1 MTTPDNDRG
10 AGALAAPAAAQMMQ
24 LITGYWLSQAVG
36 VAARL
41 GVADEL
47 VAGPRSS
54 DDLARA
60 VGAQPQALYRLLRLL
75 ASIGVFRQEA
85 PGRFALAPLGE
96 TLRSDAP
103 DSVRN
108 FAITET
114 AFGHWQPWGRLLDS
128 VRTGRPMAQETL
140 GGELFDWYGQHPDE
154 AAFFTAAMGNL
165 SALAAGE
172 LVRVYDVSA
181 ARTVVD
187 VGGAHGMLLGAILQA
202 NPAARGILFDL
213 PHVIATAASSIEA
226 QGLGGRCELVS
237 GDFFEVVPEG
247 ADLHVLKQIVHDWD
261 DERAARLLTSCHRA
275 LRPDGK
281 LLLVEMVVPED
292 NRPDLAQ
299 AMDLNMLVV
308 LGGRERTG
316 EEYRKLL
323 ASVGFRMEHVLATH
337 SPFSVIEAT
346 PV

>member
-1 MTTPDNDRG
+1 
-10 AGALAAPAAAQMMQ
+10 MMQ

-60 VGAQPQALYRLLRLL
+60 VGARPQALYRLLRLL

-181 ARTVVD
+181 ARTVVEGLIWPFSLAFGRTPPS
-187 VGGAHGMLLGAILQA
+187 VALERMTTGRVTQA
-202 NPAARGILFDL
+202 
-213 PHVIATAASSIEA
+213 
-226 QGLGGRCELVS
+226 LVVAVA
-237 GDFFEVVPEG
+237 VVP
-247 ADLHVLKQIVHDWD
+247 
-261 DERAARLLTSCHRA
+261 RSAAESHGTVPSA
-275 LRPDGK
+275 PRP
-281 LLLVEMVVPED
+281 
-292 NRPDLAQ
+292 RPF
-299 AMDLNMLVV
+299 
-308 LGGRERTG
+308 G
-316 EEYRKLL
+316 
-323 ASVGFRMEHVLATH
+323 
-337 SPFSVIEAT
+337 I
-346 PV
+346 